1 MTTRD
6 YDKTVT
12 ITIVELPA
20 HEALALAQLVKRI
33 GWTEL
38 RQNAVDDDEAHD
50 MAEAVIHLRKALAE
64 SGFNPR

>member
-6 YDKTVT
+6 YDKPVT

-50 MAEAVIHLRKALAE
+50 MAGAMIHLRKALAE

>member
-6 YDKTVT
+6 YDKPVT

-50 MAEAVIHLRKALAE
+50 MVEAMNHLRKALAE